1 MDTTTGNSTFL
12 LLEGSKCL
20 SARGNDC
27 QELHEMELCSGGEE
41 GNLCA
46 LSLQAMWKAMQVS

>member
-1 MDTTTGNSTFL
+1 MGNSTFL
-12 LLEGSKCL
+12 MLEGRKCL

-46 LSLQAMWKAMQVS
+46 LSLQVMWKAMQVS